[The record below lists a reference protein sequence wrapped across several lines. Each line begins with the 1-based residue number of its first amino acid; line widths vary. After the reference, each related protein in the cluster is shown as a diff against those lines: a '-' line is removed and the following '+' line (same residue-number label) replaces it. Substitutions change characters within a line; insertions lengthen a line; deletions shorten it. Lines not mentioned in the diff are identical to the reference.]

1 MSSYAKTNRMSV
13 EQGEDAEPDEETTA
27 DDADA
32 EAASVEAAVADRA
45 ELRCGISLGP
55 DDD

>member
-1 MSSYAKTNRMSV
+1 MSV
-13 EQGEDAEPDEETTA
+13 EQGEDAESGEETTA

-32 EAASVEAAVADRA
+32 ESAAVDAEVSDRA